1 MTAKDEPNRRSSDP
15 RTKALG
21 QAMLDFLEAKDVLL
35 ARAAD
40 FGMTSGWGLDEAI
53 THVWDGIDEA
63 LSAISRGKPL
73 PAEAIQS
80 DTEDIRTGAPGRPS
94 KKGWYNAEHER
105 RCRTGEAFPALVDE
119 AKYLLRWLHEE
130 HKGQA
135 NYPTPGAIR
144 NEIRRRHR
152 SYKMTLSRS

>member
-40 FGMTSGWGLDEAI
+40 LGMTSGWGLDEAI
-53 THVWDGIDEA
+53 TDVWDGIDDA

-73 PAEAIQS
+73 PAEAIRS
-80 DTEDIRTGAPGRPS
+80 DAEDIRTGSPGRPS
-94 KKGWYNAEHER
+94 MKGWYNPEHER
-105 RCRTGEAFPALVDE
+105 RCREGEAFPALVDE
-119 AKYLLRWLHEE
+119 AKYLADWLRED

-135 NYPTPGAIR
+135 NYPTPTTIA

-152 SYKMTLSRS
+152 SYKMTLSKS